1 MFEMDFEKEIIP
13 YIDTLENLFT
23 SEFWGN
29 LLLDCTKNEL
39 FVLWLLYKKKEV
51 NMTQVAE
58 YIHVPLNTATGII
71 ARMEKRKLVSRQRSD
86 EDKRVVTIT
95 FGEDGQ
101 KQIYDII
108 KQMTYYAGKVFAAF
122 TPEEMQLLVRM
133 ADKLIEIMK
142 EEKAKEQAKPQI
154 RKIEIL

>member
-101 KQIYDII
+101 KQI
-108 KQMTYYAGKVFAAF
+108 
-122 TPEEMQLLVRM
+122 
-133 ADKLIEIMK
+133 
-142 EEKAKEQAKPQI
+142 
-154 RKIEIL
+154 